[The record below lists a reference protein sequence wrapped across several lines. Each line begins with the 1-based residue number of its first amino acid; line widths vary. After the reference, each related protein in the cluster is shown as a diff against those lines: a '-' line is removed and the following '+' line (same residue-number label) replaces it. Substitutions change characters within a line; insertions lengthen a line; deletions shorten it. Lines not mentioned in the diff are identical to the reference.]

1 MQERLIEIA
10 QTNQQRAHEII
21 QELNLIPL
29 WASINVEAH
38 LVGSLRMG
46 LLMKH
51 LDIDLHLYSDP
62 VSLADDFRIIARLA
76 QNHRIK
82 QIEYANLLDTEE
94 ACLEW
99 HLHYEDPLNQ
109 MWQIDMIHILKGSR
123 YDGYFEQM
131 ADRIVAALT
140 DETRH
145 TILQLKY
152 ETPESEKIMGIEYYQ
167 AVLRDGVKNYA
178 EFETWR
184 RQHPVTGIVTWMP
197 RLND

>member
-1 MQERLIEIA
+1 MQKRLIEIA
-10 QTNQQRAHEII
+10 QINQQRAHEII

-131 ADRIVAALT
+131 ADRIVTALI

-197 RLND
+197 

>member
-10 QTNQQRAHEII
+10 QINQQRAHEII

-29 WASINVEAH
+29 WASIDVEAH

-82 QIEYANLLDTEE
+82 RIEYANLLDTEE

-131 ADRIVAALT
+131 ADRIVTALI

-184 RQHPVTGIVTWMP
+184 RQHPITGIVTWMP
-197 RLND
+197 

>member
-123 YDGYFEQM
+123 YDSYFEQM

-167 AVLRDGVKNYA
+167 AVLRDGVKNYV

-184 RQHPVTGIVTWMP
+184 RQHPVTGIITWMP
-197 RLND
+197 

>member
-10 QTNQQRAHEII
+10 QTNQLRAHEII

-62 VSLADDFRIIARLA
+62 VSLADDFRIIACLA
-76 QNHRIK
+76 QNPRVK
-82 QIEYANLLDTEE
+82 RIEYANLLDTEE

-140 DETRH
+140 NETRH

-184 RQHPVTGIVTWMP
+184 RQHPVAGIVTCMP
-197 RLND
+197 

>member
-21 QELNLIPL
+21 QDLNLIPL
-29 WASINVEAH
+29 WASIDVEAN
-38 LVGSLRMG
+38 LVGSLRME

-76 QNHRIK
+76 QNPRIK
-82 QIEYANLLDTEE
+82 RIEYANLLNTEE

-140 DETRH
+140 DETH

-197 RLND
+197 

>member
-21 QELNLIPL
+21 QDLNLIPL
-29 WASINVEAH
+29 WASIDVEAN
-38 LVGSLRMG
+38 LVGSLRME

-76 QNHRIK
+76 QNPRIK
-82 QIEYANLLDTEE
+82 RIEYANLLDTEE

-123 YDGYFEQM
+123 YDSYFEQM

-167 AVLRDGVKNYA
+167 AVLRDGVKNYV

-184 RQHPVTGIVTWMP
+184 RQHPITGIITWMP
-197 RLND
+197 

>member
-76 QNHRIK
+76 QNPRVK
-82 QIEYANLLDTEE
+82 RIEYANLLDTEE

-99 HLHYEDPLNQ
+99 HLHYEDQLNQ

-167 AVLRDGVKNYA
+167 AVLRDGVKNYV

-197 RLND
+197 

>member
-21 QELNLIPL
+21 QDLNLIPL
-29 WASINVEAH
+29 WASIDVEAH

-131 ADRIVAALT
+131 ADRIVTALI

-197 RLND
+197 

>member
-62 VSLADDFRIIARLA
+62 VSLADDFRIITRLA
-76 QNHRIK
+76 QNPRVK
-82 QIEYANLLDTEE
+82 RIEYANLLDTEE

-167 AVLRDGVKNYA
+167 AVLRDGVKNYV

-184 RQHPVTGIVTWMP
+184 RQHPITGIITWMP
-197 RLND
+197 

>member
-10 QTNQQRAHEII
+10 QTNQHRAHEII

-131 ADRIVAALT
+131 ADRIVTALT

-197 RLND
+197 

>member
-10 QTNQQRAHEII
+10 QINQQRAHEII

-109 MWQIDMIHILKGSR
+109 MWQIDMIHILKGSH

-167 AVLRDGVKNYA
+167 AVLRDGVKNYV

-184 RQHPVTGIVTWMP
+184 RQHPITGIITWMP
-197 RLND
+197 

>member
-21 QELNLIPL
+21 QDLNLIPL
-29 WASINVEAH
+29 WASIDVEAN
-38 LVGSLRMG
+38 LVGSLRME

-123 YDGYFEQM
+123 YDSYFEQM

-167 AVLRDGVKNYA
+167 AVLRDGVKNYV

-184 RQHPVTGIVTWMP
+184 RQHPITGIITWMP
-197 RLND
+197 

>member
-10 QTNQQRAHEII
+10 QINQQRAHEII

-109 MWQIDMIHILKGSR
+109 MWQIDMIHMLKDSH

-140 DETRH
+140 VEARH

-184 RQHPVTGIVTWMP
+184 RQHPLTGIVTWMP
-197 RLND
+197 

>member
-10 QTNQQRAHEII
+10 QINQHRAHEII

-62 VSLADDFRIIARLA
+62 VSLADDFRIIACLA
-76 QNHRIK
+76 QNPRVK
-82 QIEYANLLDTEE
+82 RIEYANLLDTEE

-131 ADRIVAALT
+131 ADRIVTALT

-197 RLND
+197 

>member
-10 QTNQQRAHEII
+10 QTNQLRAHEII

-123 YDGYFEQM
+123 YDSYFEQM

-197 RLND
+197 

>member
-38 LVGSLRMG
+38 LGGSLRMG

-51 LDIDLHLYSDP
+51 LDIDIHLYSDP
-62 VSLADDFRIIARLA
+62 VSLTNDFRIIARLA
-76 QNHRIK
+76 QNPRIK
-82 QIEYANLLDTEE
+82 RIEYANLLNTEE

-140 DETRH
+140 NETRH

-167 AVLRDGVKNYA
+167 AVLRDGVRTYA
-178 EFETWR
+178 EFEAWR
-184 RQHPVTGIVTWMP
+184 AANPVTGVLEWMP
-197 RLND
+197 

>member
-21 QELNLIPL
+21 QDLNLIPL
-29 WASINVEAH
+29 WASINVEAN

-76 QNHRIK
+76 QNPRIK
-82 QIEYANLLDTEE
+82 RIEYANLLNTEE

-184 RQHPVTGIVTWMP
+184 RQHPITGIVTWMP
-197 RLND
+197 